1 MKLIKKILKTNIIIF
16 SILILSYLSLY
27 IYGHFTKKLPVTLA
41 NKYYFYDINN
51 NLYNGNNDNWVKLD
65 QISENLINATIAAED
80 KHFYNHIGFDYLRI
94 GKALINN
101 IKNKKTV
108 EGASTITQQYAK
120 NLFLDFGK
128 TWTRK
133 IQEAWITIKLESQ
146 YKKDEILEGYLNTI
160 NYGGVF
166 GIENASLYYFN
177 KHASELTL
185 AEATILAGIPKSPS
199 NYSPIENEENAKK
212 RQNTILNNMVKNKYI
227 TEKQK
232 EEAKKQTL
240 EYVGENNSDKITSL
254 MYYQDAVNID
264 KVESIGIEKAKTEAK
279 NADLILYV
287 LDATKEIDDEDK
299 KLIDELK
306 NIKTIPQSFLDTKG
320 LKIYTTL
327 NQEYQKILEEKI
339 KENLKDNNEIQVSS
353 IIMEPTTGK
362 ILALIGG
369 RDYKTSQYNR
379 ATQAKRQVGSTIKP
393 FLYYAALENGFTSST
408 TFTSEKTIFSF
419 ENDKTYS
426 PKNYNDKYPNKP
438 ISMAAAIS
446 YSDNIYAV
454 KTHLFLGE
462 ETLVNIAHRIGIN
475 EQLEP
480 IPSLALGTKELT
492 LEEMM
497 EAYGT
502 LASGGYKNEPYLIE
516 KIEDENGN
524 ILYEHKT
531 NKEQVL
537 NESQTFIINELL
549 TSTYQTD
556 FIDYNYPT
564 LISLAGKLSKKYAIK
579 TGTTDTDRLIFG
591 YNKDLLIGVWNGY
604 DDNRESPAEDN
615 QISKNIW
622 YETIEECLKDKDDS
636 WYEIPNNVVGV
647 LVDPI
652 SGELPDK
659 NTKHKRMFYY
669 IKGTEPTYQNINL
682 DVLIPTLKEE
692 N

>member
-1 MKLIKKILKTNIIIF
+1 MKIIKKILKTNIIIF

-227 TEKQK
+227 TEEQK

-240 EYVGENNSDKITSL
+240 EYIGDNNTNKITSL
-254 MYYQDAVNID
+254 MYYQDAV
-264 KVESIGIEKAKTEAK
+264 
-279 NADLILYV
+279 
-287 LDATKEIDDEDK
+287 
-299 KLIDELK
+299 IDELK

-339 KENLKDNNEIQVSS
+339 KKNLKDNNEIQVSS

-524 ILYEHKT
+524 ILYEHKN

-669 IKGTEPTYQNINL
+669 IKGTEPTYQDINL
-682 DVLIPTLKEE
+682 DVLIPTIKEE

>member
-16 SILILSYLSLY
+16 SILTLSYLSLY

-101 IKNKKTV
+101 IKNKKTI

-133 IQEAWITIKLESQ
+133 LQEAWITIKLESQ
-146 YKKDEILEGYLNTI
+146 YSKKEILEGYLNTI

-185 AEATILAGIPKSPS
+185 GEATILAGIPKSPS

-227 TEKQK
+227 TKEQK
-232 EEAKKQTL
+232 EEAKQETL
-240 EYVGENNSDKITSL
+240 KYIGENNSDKITSL
-254 MYYQDAVNID
+254 MYYQDAVIN
-264 KVESIGIEKAKTEAK
+264 
-279 NADLILYV
+279 
-287 LDATKEIDDEDK
+287 
-299 KLIDELK
+299 ELK
-306 NIKTIPQSFLDTKG
+306 SIKTIPQSFLDTKG

-393 FLYYAALENGFTSST
+393 FLYYAALENGFTPST
-408 TFTSEKTIFSF
+408 TFTSEKTTFSF

-462 ETLVNIAHRIGIN
+462 ETLVNIAHRIGIKD
-475 EQLEP
+475 ELEP

-492 LEEMM
+492 LLEMM

-516 KIEDENGN
+516 KIEDENGK
-524 ILYEHKT
+524 ILYEHKN

-622 YETIEECLKDKDDS
+622 YETIEECLKDKDES

-669 IKGTEPTYQNINL
+669 IKGTEPTYQDINL
-682 DVLIPTLKEE
+682 DVLIPTIKEE

>member
-1 MKLIKKILKTNIIIF
+1 MKIIKKILKTNIIIF

-94 GKALINN
+94 GKALMNN

-177 KHASELTL
+177 KHASELSL

-227 TEKQK
+227 TEEQK

-254 MYYQDAVNID
+254 MYYQDAV
-264 KVESIGIEKAKTEAK
+264 
-279 NADLILYV
+279 
-287 LDATKEIDDEDK
+287 
-299 KLIDELK
+299 IDELK

-524 ILYEHKT
+524 ILYEHKN

-604 DDNRESPAEDN
+604 DDNRESPAKDN

-669 IKGTEPTYQNINL
+669 IKGTEPTYQDINL
-682 DVLIPTLKEE
+682 DVLIPTIKEE

>member
-177 KHASELTL
+177 KHASELSL

-227 TEKQK
+227 TEEQK

-240 EYVGENNSDKITSL
+240 EYIGDNNTNKITSL
-254 MYYQDAVNID
+254 MYYQDAV
-264 KVESIGIEKAKTEAK
+264 
-279 NADLILYV
+279 
-287 LDATKEIDDEDK
+287 
-299 KLIDELK
+299 IDELK

-369 RDYKTSQYNR
+369 RDYKKSQYNR

-497 EAYGT
+497 KAYGT

-524 ILYEHKT
+524 ILYEHKN

-669 IKGTEPTYQNINL
+669 IKGTEPTYQDINL
-682 DVLIPTLKEE
+682 DVLIPTIKEE

>member
-16 SILILSYLSLY
+16 STLILSYLSLY

-94 GKALINN
+94 GKALMNN

-177 KHASELTL
+177 KHASELSL

-227 TEKQK
+227 TEEQK

-240 EYVGENNSDKITSL
+240 EYIGENNTNKITSL
-254 MYYQDAVNID
+254 MYYQDAV
-264 KVESIGIEKAKTEAK
+264 
-279 NADLILYV
+279 
-287 LDATKEIDDEDK
+287 
-299 KLIDELK
+299 IDELK

-497 EAYGT
+497 KAYGT

-524 ILYEHKT
+524 ILYEHKN

-659 NTKHKRMFYY
+659 NTKHKKMFYY
-669 IKGTEPTYQNINL
+669 IKGTEPTYQDINL
-682 DVLIPTLKEE
+682 DVLIPTIKEE

>member
-16 SILILSYLSLY
+16 SVLTLSYLSLY

-65 QISENLINATIAAED
+65 QISDNLINATIAAED

-101 IKNKKTV
+101 IKNKKTI

-133 IQEAWITIKLESQ
+133 LQEAWITIKLESQ
-146 YKKDEILEGYLNTI
+146 YSKKEILEGYLNTI

-185 AEATILAGIPKSPS
+185 GEATILAGIPKSPS

-212 RQNTILNNMVKNKYI
+212 RQSTILNNMVKNKYI
-227 TEKQK
+227 TEEQK
-232 EEAKKQTL
+232 EEAKKETL
-240 EYVGENNSDKITSL
+240 EYIGENNSDKITSL
-254 MYYQDAVNID
+254 MYYQDAVIN
-264 KVESIGIEKAKTEAK
+264 
-279 NADLILYV
+279 
-287 LDATKEIDDEDK
+287 
-299 KLIDELK
+299 ELK

-327 NQEYQKILEEKI
+327 NQNYQKILEEKI

-379 ATQAKRQVGSTIKP
+379 ATHANRQVGSTIKP
-393 FLYYAALENGFTSST
+393 FLYYAALENGFTPST
-408 TFTSEKTIFSF
+408 TFTSEKTTFSF
-419 ENDKTYS
+419 ETDKTYS

-462 ETLVNIAHRIGIN
+462 ETLVNIAHRIGIKD
-475 EQLEP
+475 ELEP

-492 LEEMM
+492 LLEMM

-524 ILYEHKT
+524 ILYEHKN

-591 YNKDLLIGVWNGY
+591 YNKDLLIGIWNGY

-622 YETIEECLKDKDDS
+622 YETIEECLKDKDES

-669 IKGTEPTYQNINL
+669 IKGTEPTYQDINL
-682 DVLIPTLKEE
+682 DVLIPTIKEE

>member
-1 MKLIKKILKTNIIIF
+1 MKIIKKILKTNIIIF

-177 KHASELTL
+177 KHASELSL

-227 TEKQK
+227 TEEQK

-240 EYVGENNSDKITSL
+240 EYIGDNNTNKITSL
-254 MYYQDAVNID
+254 MYYQDAV
-264 KVESIGIEKAKTEAK
+264 
-279 NADLILYV
+279 
-287 LDATKEIDDEDK
+287 
-299 KLIDELK
+299 IDELK

-524 ILYEHKT
+524 ILYEHKN

-669 IKGTEPTYQNINL
+669 IKGTEPTYQDINL
-682 DVLIPTLKEE
+682 DVLIPTIKEE

>member
-1 MKLIKKILKTNIIIF
+1 MKIIKKILKTNIIIF

-41 NKYYFYDINN
+41 NKYYFYDVNN

-160 NYGGVF
+160 NYGGIF

-177 KHASELTL
+177 KHASELSL

-227 TEKQK
+227 TEEQK

-254 MYYQDAVNID
+254 MYYQDAV
-264 KVESIGIEKAKTEAK
+264 
-279 NADLILYV
+279 
-287 LDATKEIDDEDK
+287 
-299 KLIDELK
+299 IDELK

-669 IKGTEPTYQNINL
+669 IKGTEPTYQDINL
-682 DVLIPTLKEE
+682 DVLIPTIKEE

>member
-1 MKLIKKILKTNIIIF
+1 MKIIKKILKTNIIIF

-94 GKALINN
+94 GKALMNN

-227 TEKQK
+227 TEEQK

-254 MYYQDAVNID
+254 MYYQDAV
-264 KVESIGIEKAKTEAK
+264 
-279 NADLILYV
+279 
-287 LDATKEIDDEDK
+287 
-299 KLIDELK
+299 IDELK
-306 NIKTIPQSFLDTKG
+306 NIKTIPQSFIDTKG

-369 RDYKTSQYNR
+369 RDYKKSQYNR

-524 ILYEHKT
+524 ILYEHKN

-669 IKGTEPTYQNINL
+669 IKGTEPTYQDINL
-682 DVLIPTLKEE
+682 DVLIPTIKEE

>member
-94 GKALINN
+94 GKALMNN

-177 KHASELTL
+177 KHASELSL

-227 TEKQK
+227 TEEQK

-254 MYYQDAVNID
+254 MYYQDAV
-264 KVESIGIEKAKTEAK
+264 
-279 NADLILYV
+279 
-287 LDATKEIDDEDK
+287 
-299 KLIDELK
+299 IDELK

-524 ILYEHKT
+524 ILYEHKN

-669 IKGTEPTYQNINL
+669 IKGTEPTYQDINL
-682 DVLIPTLKEE
+682 DVLIPTIKEE

>member
-1 MKLIKKILKTNIIIF
+1 MKIIKKILKANIIIF
-16 SILILSYLSLY
+16 SILTLSYLSLY

-65 QISENLINATIAAED
+65 QISENLINATISAED

-146 YKKDEILEGYLNTI
+146 YSKKEILEGYLNTI

-177 KHASELTL
+177 KHASDLTL

-227 TEKQK
+227 TKEQK
-232 EEAKKQTL
+232 EEALKETL
-240 EYVGENNSDKITSL
+240 NYIGENNSDKISSL
-254 MYYQDAVNID
+254 MYYQDAV
-264 KVESIGIEKAKTEAK
+264 IE
-279 NADLILYV
+279 
-287 LDATKEIDDEDK
+287 
-299 KLIDELK
+299 ELK
-306 NIKTIPQSFLDTKG
+306 QIKTIPQSFLDTKG

-339 KENLKDNNEIQVSS
+339 KNNLKENNEIQVSS
-353 IIMEPTTGK
+353 IILEPTTGK
-362 ILALIGG
+362 VLALIGG

-379 ATQAKRQVGSTIKP
+379 ATQSKRQVGSTIKP
-393 FLYYAALENGFTSST
+393 FLYYAALENGFTASS
-408 TFTSEKTIFSF
+408 TFTSEKTIFTFSD
-419 ENDKTYS
+419 NQTYS
-426 PKNYNDKYPNKP
+426 PKNYNDKYPNKQ

-462 ETLVNIAHRIGIN
+462 ETLVNIAHRLGIKS
-475 EQLEP
+475 ELQP
-480 IPSLALGTKELT
+480 IPSLALGT
-492 LEEMM
+492 EEISLM
-497 EAYGT
+497 EMIQAYGT
-502 LASGGYKNEPYLIE
+502 LASGGYKTEPYLIE

-524 ILYEHKT
+524 TLYEHKS
-531 NKEQVL
+531 NHEQIL

-564 LISLAGKLSKKYAIK
+564 LISLSGKLSKKYAIK
-579 TGTTDTDRLIFG
+579 TGTTNTDRLIFG

-604 DDNRESPAEDN
+604 DDNRETPAEDN

-622 YETIEECLKDKDDS
+622 YETIEECLKEKDEN
-636 WYEIPNNVVGV
+636 WYEMPNNVVGV

-652 SGELPDK
+652 TGELPNEK
-659 NTKHKRMFYY
+659 TKHERMFYY
-669 IKGTEPTYQNINL
+669 IKGTEPTYKDINL
-682 DVLIPTLKEE
+682 DLLIPTIKEE

>member
-254 MYYQDAVNID
+254 MYYQDAV
-264 KVESIGIEKAKTEAK
+264 
-279 NADLILYV
+279 
-287 LDATKEIDDEDK
+287 
-299 KLIDELK
+299 IDELK

-669 IKGTEPTYQNINL
+669 IKGTEPTYQDINL

>member
-1 MKLIKKILKTNIIIF
+1 MKIIKKILKTNIIIF

-212 RQNTILNNMVKNKYI
+212 RQNTILNNMIKNKYI
-227 TEKQK
+227 TEEQK

-240 EYVGENNSDKITSL
+240 EYIGENNTNKITSL
-254 MYYQDAVNID
+254 MYYQDAV
-264 KVESIGIEKAKTEAK
+264 
-279 NADLILYV
+279 
-287 LDATKEIDDEDK
+287 
-299 KLIDELK
+299 IDELK
-306 NIKTIPQSFLDTKG
+306 NIKTIPQSFIDTKG

-369 RDYKTSQYNR
+369 RDYKKSQYNR

-497 EAYGT
+497 KAYGT

-524 ILYEHKT
+524 ILYEHKN

-669 IKGTEPTYQNINL
+669 VKGTEPTYQDINL
-682 DVLIPTLKEE
+682 DVLIPTIKEE